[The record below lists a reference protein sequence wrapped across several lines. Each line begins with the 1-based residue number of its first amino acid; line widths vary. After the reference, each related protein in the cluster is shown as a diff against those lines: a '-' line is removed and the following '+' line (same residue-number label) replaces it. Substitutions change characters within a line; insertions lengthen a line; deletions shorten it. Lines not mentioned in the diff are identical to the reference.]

1 MKNISLSP
9 LQARFKAIFEATG
22 LTQKEFGGRL
32 GLSQNQVSTILTG
45 KSSLSVPVL
54 NLLKHEYGV
63 DPNFIFKGQL
73 PMFLEGR
80 EYKCFRHIPIIASIP
95 AGDWEQWIDSYS
107 PGVGDGYIDLSDV
120 KGNNLFA
127 VRVKGDSMEPS
138 LVKGDILVINPN
150 KEFSKGLAVV
160 RHDFN
165 DEFAYK
171 IRMVRKHGNTYILTP
186 INPRYDELCLTPNQG
201 TRLYVPIKVISMRD
215 L

>member
-1 MKNISLSP
+1 MKDIILSP
-9 LQARFKAIFEATG
+9 LQARFKAIFEVMG
-22 LTQKEFGGRL
+22 LTQKEFGVRL

-54 NLLKHEYGV
+54 NLLKYEYGV
-63 DPNFIFKGQL
+63 DPNYIFKGQL
-73 PMFLEGR
+73 PMFLEGKEHKR
-80 EYKCFRHIPIIASIP
+80 IQHIPIIASIP
-95 AGDWEQWIDSYS
+95 AGDWDQWIDSYP
-107 PGVGDGYIDLSDV
+107 PGVGDGYLDLSDV
-120 KGNNLFA
+120 KGRNLFA

-171 IRMVRKHGNTYILTP
+171 IRMVRKHSDSYILTP
-186 INPRYDELCLTPNQG
+186 VNPRYDELSITPNQG